1 MPKLTAILILIITLI
16 SCQDSDEKVE
26 PTLEIAASKNE
37 EENPEI
43 EFNYYFDFD
52 TLNLEFQI
60 KNNNSKPIFFINNL
74 WKFQYNFTANKQLSD
89 YEKRLRFNQVY
100 IFQDSIASFYEMV
113 VETEMSKYNE
123 LNMYKIEKE
132 EPLQIKFKLKLDTKR
147 KELIMKEGFD
157 CTALLVFSDKQWD
170 KFNTAKEIN
179 SNALIEDTHHNRYSF
194 SSNFERDKY
203 LRKDEVYIVSV
214 EGKWVGG

>member
-1 MPKLTAILILIITLI
+1 MPQLTVILILIFTFL
-16 SCQDSDEKVE
+16 SCQDRDEDVE
-26 PTLEIAASKNE
+26 PALEIAASENV

-43 EFNYYFDFD
+43 EFNYYFDSD

-60 KNNNSKPIFFINNL
+60 KNNESKPIFFINNL

-100 IFQDSIASFYEMV
+100 IFQDSIASFSEMV

-147 KELIMKEGFD
+147 KELFTKEGFD

-170 KFNTAKEIN
+170 KYNTEKEIK
-179 SNALIEDTHHNRYSF
+179 SKPLIEDTHHNRYSF

-203 LRKDEVYIVSV
+203 LKKGEVYIVSV
-214 EGKWVGG
+214 EGKWVGE